1 MAGWSIAQNPLLLPG
16 DQPCNVQG
24 TFCKGL
30 IYCQQGNLSA
40 FTERPRKVTLAS
52 EELSLQTTA
61 TLSHKVVGHLK
72 KRSHWI
78 LRKKM

>member
-16 DQPCNVQG
+16 DQPSNVQG

-40 FTERPRKVTLAS
+40 STERPHKVTLAG
-52 EELSLQTTA
+52 EKVVLQTY
-61 TLSHKVVGHLK
+61 
-72 KRSHWI
+72 
-78 LRKKM
+78 